1 MPCHRWL
8 VFERT
13 DHLPGLG
20 CGVARNRI
28 EHSTSSGLPAAAFHW
43 AIIEEVQ
50 VFVIGIDPHKGSH
63 SAAVLDRHEQV
74 VGEVRVRAGVRQ
86 REELVAF
93 ASRFEPRCWAIEGA
107 SGMGAL
113 LAQQLVAVGETVL
126 DVPPTLSARARLLDT
141 ARIDKTDAHDARSAA
156 VVALRHSKLRTV
168 VLEDHTAVLRLLA
181 KRHHD
186 LVAHRTRAVCRLHTV
201 LCLLIAGGLPQRLS
215 AARAAAELRR
225 IRPTDQVGSERR
237 RLALELLTEVR
248 AADRDLVALKARITS
263 AVDASSTTVTDV
275 AGVGPIMAAY
285 LIGYSG
291 DVRRFPTAGHYARY
305 NGTAPIEASS
315 GPRVRHR
322 LNPRGNR
329 QLNHALHI
337 AAVTQAA
344 HDTPGRAYYLRKQAE
359 GKTKKEALR
368 ALKRRISDAV
378 YRQLLTDTLR

>member
-1 MPCHRWL
+1 
-8 VFERT
+8 
-13 DHLPGLG
+13 
-20 CGVARNRI
+20 
-28 EHSTSSGLPAAAFHW
+28 
-43 AIIEEVQ
+43 

-63 SAAVLDRHEQV
+63 SAAVLDQEEQL
-74 VGEVRVRAGVRQ
+74 VGALRVRASRQ
-86 REELVAF
+86 QRDELMRF
-93 ASRFEPRCWAIEGA
+93 AQRFEPHCWAIEGA
-107 SGMGAL
+107 TGTGAL
-113 LAQQLVAVGETVL
+113 LAQQLVAAGETVL

-141 ARIDKTDAHDARSAA
+141 GRIDKTDAHDARAAA

-168 VLEDHTAVLRLLA
+168 VLEDHSSLLRLLA

-186 LVAHRTRAVCRLHTV
+186 LIAHRTRAVCRLHSV
-201 LCLLIAGGLPQRLS
+201 LCHLVAGGLPRRLS
-215 AARAAAELRR
+215 AARAASELRR
-225 IRPTDQVGSERR
+225 IRPTDQVGIERR
-237 RLALELLTEVR
+237 RLAAELLTEVR
-248 AADRDLVALKARITS
+248 AADRDLAALKVRITS
-263 AVDASSTTVTDV
+263 AVVASSTTVTEV
-275 AGVGPIMAAY
+275 FGVGPVMAAY

-329 QLNHALHI
+329 QLNHVLHM
-337 AAVTQAA
+337 AAVTQVA

-378 YRQLLTDTLR
+378 YRQLFADTTR